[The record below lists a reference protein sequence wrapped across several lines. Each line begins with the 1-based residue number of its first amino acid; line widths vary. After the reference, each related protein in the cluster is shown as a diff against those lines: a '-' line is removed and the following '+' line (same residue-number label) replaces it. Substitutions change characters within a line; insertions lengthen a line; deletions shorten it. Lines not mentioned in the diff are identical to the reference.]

1 MFFVVLAIAIVV
13 VLRAAVLGGPRA
25 TACIGLATIMLAP
38 TWMYRE
44 FGAIRLDLR
53 TAVAL
58 AIVAGVALHPQTT
71 WRIRLIFAD
80 FVAMA
85 LVVTQ
90 CVSEDLTNPATT
102 APVFIDIGLQW
113 LLPYVVGRLAWRSY
127 GDAPTLLGPMAAAC
141 VVLSVWAAAESILR
155 FNPLGTL
162 LGHAGSLQGMGDL
175 RWGLRRAE
183 GPLTHP
189 IFFGLQLVLM
199 LPFALAA
206 ARRSRLG
213 EGPEWWRYVPWITAG
228 GVLFTMSRGPQ
239 LGVAVV
245 LLTMIVLV
253 QPHRRAIVLVPVFAA
268 AVFVAS
274 AGSWMVD
281 FLHSW
286 SGEEARM
293 TVLIRG
299 EPYAYTGTT
308 HRLLQLRVYEEAVAH
323 AGWFGYGS
331 IGLRAGETKIPY
343 VEDHLR
349 QMFNSID
356 NHYLQFVLQSGFVG
370 LSLFVLLCLIG
381 IGYAARATFDSANP
395 TAWLSAATAGGLLAL
410 TLLMASVWLASD
422 FRMVLLVVVGLAG
435 GMQASRTA
443 ESSGE
448 ASEPSFV
455 RAALSLSP
463 GHRIAAST

>member
-1 MFFVVLAIAIVV
+1 MFFVVLAITFVV

-25 TACIGLATIMLAP
+25 AACVGLATIMIAP

-44 FGAIRLDLR
+44 FGAIRLDVR

-58 AIVAGVALHPQTT
+58 AVVAAIGLHPQTT
-71 WRIRLIFAD
+71 WRIRFIFAD
-80 FVAMA
+80 FVALA
-85 LVVTQ
+85 LVVAQ

-102 APVFIDIGLQW
+102 APVFVDLGLQW
-113 LLPYVVGRLAWRSY
+113 LLPYAVGRLAWRSMD
-127 GDAPTLLGPMAAAC
+127 DARSLIGPMAVAC
-141 VVLSVWAAAESILR
+141 VVLSVWAAVESIVR

-162 LGHAGSLQGMGDL
+162 VGHAGSLQGMGDL

-183 GPLTHP
+183 GPVTHP

-206 ARRSRLG
+206 ARRAKRG
-213 EGPEWWRYVPWITAG
+213 DGPDWWRYVPWITAA
-228 GVLFTMSRGPQ
+228 GVVFTMSRGPQ

-245 LLTMIVLV
+245 LLTTIVLV
-253 QPHRRAIVLVPVFAA
+253 QPHRRALVLIPTVAGLLFM
-268 AVFVAS
+268 AS
-274 AGSWMVD
+274 AGSWVVD
-281 FLHSW
+281 FLHRW
-286 SGEEARM
+286 SGEETRM

-349 QMFNSID
+349 QMFSSID

-370 LSLFVLLCLIG
+370 LSLFVLLCLTG
-381 IGYAARATFDSANP
+381 VGYAARATFAAANP
-395 TAWLSAATAGGLLAL
+395 APLLSAAAAGGLSAL
-410 TLLMASVWLASD
+410 VLLMASVWLASD
-422 FRMVLLVVVGLAG
+422 FRMVLLLVVGLAG

-443 ESSGE
+443 GAPAADSKPTL
-448 ASEPSFV
+448 A
-455 RAALSLSP
+455 RAALNLSP
-463 GHRIAAST
+463 GHRIAPSM